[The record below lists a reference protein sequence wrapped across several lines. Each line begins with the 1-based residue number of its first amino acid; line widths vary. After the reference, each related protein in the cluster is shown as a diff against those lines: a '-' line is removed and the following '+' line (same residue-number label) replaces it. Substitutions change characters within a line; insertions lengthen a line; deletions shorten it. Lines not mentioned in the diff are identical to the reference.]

1 MKKPV
6 KNTAEVLIDSAAPPQ
21 VAIHSATRPLL
32 ATIVVPNYCA
42 EATLGRALR
51 SALNQTLRD
60 IEIIVVDDASTDG
73 SWGLIN
79 SLVTE
84 DSRVVAMRN
93 DRNCGKP
100 VGMNRAIALARGRWL
115 AVLDADDWYHPERL
129 ARMIAVGE
137 RRHADLVAD
146 NQFFFDAQADR
157 LVGTAWRAA
166 ESHWPLSFDHFLY
179 GSNAYATFNLGMLKP
194 VIRTDFIRRAALG
207 YEEDARHGQDFFHM
221 LQFYLAGGRAIVT
234 DQPLYYYTQPFGAV
248 SRRWSHAT
256 RRRYDFETAYRINRR
271 QITAAQDVLT
281 VSQVDRLEQRNNQ
294 LRALELYYQAKECF
308 FDGDY
313 VGAVRRIARQ
323 PALLRYAAWRLRKRL
338 LRYPDSK
345 PIERV
350 ATLSRRHY
358 APTSI
363 AAPTQITALAGD
375 EC

>member
-1 MKKPV
+1 MKKTMENIAGV
-6 KNTAEVLIDSAAPPQ
+6 LVDTASTPQ
-21 VAIHSATRPLL
+21 AAIHSATRPIL
-32 ATIVVPNYCA
+32 ATIVVPTYCA

-51 SALNQTLRD
+51 SALDQTLRD

-79 SLVTE
+79 AIVTE
-84 DSRVVAMRN
+84 DSRIVAMRN

-129 ARMIAVGE
+129 ARLIAIGE
-137 RRHADLVAD
+137 RRHVDLVAD

-157 LVGTAWRAA
+157 LVGTAWRTA

-194 VIRTDFIRRAALG
+194 VIRTDFIRRATLG

-271 QITAAQDVLT
+271 QITTAQDVLT
-281 VSQVDRLEQRNNQ
+281 VSQVGRLEQRNNQ
-294 LRALELYYQAKECF
+294 LHALELYYQAKECF
-308 FDGDY
+308 FGGDY
-313 VGAVRRIARQ
+313 LGAIRRVTQQ
-323 PALLRYAAWRLRKRL
+323 PGLLRYAAWRLRKRL
-338 LRYPDSK
+338 LGYPDSR
-345 PIERV
+345 PIEKV
-350 ATLSRRHY
+350 AAVSRKHY
-358 APTSI
+358 APSPIGITTSV
-363 AAPTQITALAGD
+363 TAD
-375 EC
+375 EPA

>member
-1 MKKPV
+1 MKKPMENIAAV
-6 KNTAEVLIDSAAPPQ
+6 FVDTVAPPQ
-21 VAIHSATRPLL
+21 VAVHNATRPIL
-32 ATIVVPNYCA
+32 ATIVVPTYCA

-51 SALNQTLRD
+51 SALDQTLRD

-79 SLVTE
+79 AVVTE

-93 DRNCGKP
+93 DKNSGKP

-129 ARMIAVGE
+129 ARLIAIGE
-137 RRHADLVAD
+137 RRHVDLIAD

-157 LVGTAWRAA
+157 LVGTAWRTA

-221 LQFYLAGGRAIVT
+221 LQFYLAGGRAIVS

-271 QITAAQDVLT
+271 QITTAQDVLT
-281 VSQVDRLEQRNNQ
+281 VSQVERLEQRNNQ
-294 LRALELYYQAKECF
+294 LHALELYYQAKECF
-308 FDGDY
+308 FGGDY
-313 VGAVRRIARQ
+313 MGAVRRVAQQ
-323 PALLRYAAWRLRKRL
+323 PAILHYAAWRLRKRL

-345 PIERV
+345 PIEKV
-350 ATLSRRHY
+350 AATSRKHY
-358 APTSI
+358 APSPI
-363 AAPTQITALAGD
+363 GVITAVTAD
-375 EC
+375 ESA